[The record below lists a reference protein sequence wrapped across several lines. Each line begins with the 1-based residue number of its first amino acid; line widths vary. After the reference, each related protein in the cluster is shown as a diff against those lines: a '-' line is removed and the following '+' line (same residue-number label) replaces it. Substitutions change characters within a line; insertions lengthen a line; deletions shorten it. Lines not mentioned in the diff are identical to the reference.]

1 MLEQAEGIH
10 EDPAV
15 LPFAVDDPVDDHAFD
30 GDLSAGGRDSHEG
43 ALVGAVPGEAVHDLL
58 ASADL
63 LLIDPL
69 LVREGWE
76 GDSCEERLQAFTAG
90 ALSRDRIQFDE
101 VLGGDLVDGVDVLVV
116 EDLLAESFDDL
127 AR

>member
-1 MLEQAEGIH
+1 
-10 EDPAV
+10 
-15 LPFAVDDPVDDHAFD
+15 
-30 GDLSAGGRDSHEG
+30 
-43 ALVGAVPGEAVHDLL
+43 VHDLL
-58 ASADL
+58 ASGDL

-76 GDSCEERLQAFTAG
+76 GDGCEERFQAFTAG
-90 ALSRDRIQFDE
+90 ALSWDGIEFDD
-101 VLGGDLVDGVDVLVV
+101 VLGGDFVDGVDVLVV